1 MGAPA
6 DVGERKSEHSLKGR
20 GGGWRENEQ
29 TNIEMSLWGIG
40 ATRCARTSKQALK
53 GHGGGTTRC
62 GSCAKTSQQ
71 ALKGR
76 DGGVPAEVGE
86 QSSKHSLTWWVRG
99 ATRCRRA
106 CKQALKGRGRGTTKC
121 ARTRK
126 QALKSHGGG
135 ARPDVGD
142 RANKHGHVMVGDWRH
157 QMCANYQTILERLGW
172 GRVPPDDEEIASRH

>member
-135 ARPDVGD
+135 
-142 RANKHGHVMVGDWRH
+142 GHD
-157 QMCANYQTILERLGW
+157 QMWETEQTSMDMSWWGIGAIRCVQTTKQFLKGW
-172 GRVPPDDEEIASRH
+172 GGGGYHQTTKK

>member
-76 DGGVPAEVGE
+76 GGGT
-86 QSSKHSLTWWVRG
+86 SRG
-99 ATRCRRA
+99 GRTI
-106 CKQALKGRGRGTTKC
+106 KQALTDVV
-121 ARTRK
+121 
-126 QALKSHGGG
+126 G
-135 ARPDVGD
+135 A
-142 RANKHGHVMVGDWRH
+142 WRH
-157 QMCANYQTILERLGW
+157 QMQESVQTSIERSW
-172 GRVPPDDEEIASRH
+172 